1 MNVKIC
7 RIIQGLNQKQ
17 LAKKVGT
24 SNVTI
29 VKIEK
34 GNIDNVKFGTLKK
47 IAEVLGNVSEM
58 KMPTGQE
65 KIN

>member
-7 RIIQGLNQKQ
+7 RIIQGLSQKK

-47 IAEVLGNVSEM
+47 IAEVLGTSI
-58 KMPTGQE
+58 QE
-65 KIN
+65 LFINEEKEN

>member
-47 IAEVLGNVSEM
+47 IAEVLGTSI
-58 KMPTGQE
+58 QE
-65 KIN
+65 LFINEEKEN